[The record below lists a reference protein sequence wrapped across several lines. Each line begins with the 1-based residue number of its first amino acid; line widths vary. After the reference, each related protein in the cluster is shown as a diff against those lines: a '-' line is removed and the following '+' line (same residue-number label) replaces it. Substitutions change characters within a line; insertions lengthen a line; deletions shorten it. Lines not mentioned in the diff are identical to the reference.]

1 MDEKMWHEWSSW
13 TETLEHEVFL
23 YNHVADK
30 GDGAAYLLSSVHGDI
45 YRLDP
50 NAYSDELDPITVEI
64 VTNKYDMDTY
74 NRKFGS
80 VVRLVGDSYTTTNLV
95 GLSWTNDDY
104 QTWSTEVNINM
115 SDGYP
120 AFQRLG
126 SFRRR
131 AWKLRHNSNQP
142 LRLESLELVY
152 DEGTS

>member
-1 MDEKMWHEWSSW
+1 MWHEWSSW
-13 TETLEHEVFL
+13 TEALEHEVFL

-50 NAYSDELDPITVEI
+50 SIYRDELDPITVEI

-74 NRKFGS
+74 NRKFCS
-80 VVRLVGDSYTTTNLV
+80 IARLVGDSYSTQNLV

-104 QTWSTEVNINM
+104 QTWSTEVPIDM

-131 AWKLRHNSNQP
+131 AWRIRHNTNMP
-142 LRLESLELVY
+142 LRLESLEVVY